1 MSEQSKATPGPWS
14 VGCPNG
20 KRHDIM
26 KSGYVVVAELP
37 HVQGD
42 SAMVIEAYKEREA
55 NAALIAACPDL
66 LQALQEMVKIWEGP
80 RERAAVGFAAAVVQA
95 RAAISKAKGTA

>member
-20 KRHDIM
+20 KRHYIM
-26 KSGYVVVAELP
+26 KSGYVVIAELP

-55 NAALIAACPDL
+55 NAALIAASPTMAEYVIKMAFSGDNN
-66 LQALQEMVKIWEGP
+66 AKIIAESFGW
-80 RERAAVGFAAAVVQA
+80 
-95 RAAISKAKGTA
+95 KAS